1 VQDVL
6 DLCTGGGCIAVA
18 LALVLNQARFDAVDI
33 STDALAVA
41 AINARRHAVSDR
53 IRLIQSDLFTALP
66 DCRYDL
72 ILCNPPYVADQLM
85 DELPLEYSHEPEIAF
100 SGGADGLTIIRQ
112 VLAESRAHL
121 TQGGLL
127 VVEAGSAAL
136 AVESAWPTVPF
147 TWLMSASGESV
158 VFVLSGDELDAYGQS
173 FV

>member
-18 LALVLNQARFDAVDI
+18 LALVLDQARFDAVDI

-53 IRLIQSDLFTALP
+53 IRLIQSDLFTALS
-66 DCRYDL
+66 DRRYDL

-100 SGGADGLTIIRQ
+100 SGGSDGLTLIRQ

-136 AVESAWPTVPF
+136 SVESAWPTVPF
-147 TWLMSASGESV
+147 TWLMSANGESV
-158 VFVLSGDELDAYGQS
+158 VFVLSADELDAYGQR